1 MTRHGGNPLAKTKL
15 SLPAIQAGIVLTAV
29 AVAAPARAEPAPTG
43 MMLALSEIKREDV
56 PPPAP
61 SEADAEAPAEGV
73 PMPDPIRRLPLPN
86 TPQAAPSPEG
96 TTVPDDE
103 LDESVVTPD
112 EPAPDIIYDLSLLPE
127 EVRRMRELILTACRK
142 GDLEALRPLLGMGDD
157 ATQLSFGEG
166 REDPIEFLREI
177 SGDENGQ
184 EILAILL
191 EILDAGYVHLE
202 PGTPNELY
210 VWPYFFAAPLD
221 KLSAEQRV
229 ELFKIVTAGDY
240 EEMKLYGAYN
250 FYRTGIAPDG
260 RWVFF
265 VAGD

>member
-1 MTRHGGNPLAKTKL
+1 MPFAKTKFSWPVL
-15 SLPAIQAGIVLTAV
+15 HAGVFATALIASSPV
-29 AVAAPARAEPAPTG
+29 FAESTPTL
-43 MMLALSEIKREDV
+43 MALSEIKREEMPV
-56 PPPAP
+56 PAP
-61 SEADAEAPAEGV
+61 AGEDETSPVDNV
-73 PMPDPIRRLPLPN
+73 PLPDPIRRLPLPD
-86 TPQAAPSPEG
+86 TPATRPELDDGIEEDQSVEPVPSPE
-96 TTVPDDE
+96 
-103 LDESVVTPD
+103 
-112 EPAPDIIYDLSLLPE
+112 EPVAEILYDVSLLPE
-127 EVRRMRELILTACRK
+127 EVRRMRELILAACRK

-157 ATQLSFGEG
+157 ATQLSLGEG
-166 REDPIEFLREI
+166 GEDPIEFLRGI
-177 SGDENGQ
+177 SGDESGQ

-202 PGTPNELY
+202 AGTPNELY
-210 VWPYFFAAPLD
+210 VWPYFFAAPLE